1 MITCNKGLQLGGGP
15 PPIPRSA
22 GGGSSIPY
30 VFSSSG
36 VEQRDTSRDILK
48 MMKNW
53 RREDD
58 LWMKR
63 SHIQYLSHEIETRK
77 GTIN

>member
-1 MITCNKGLQLGGGP
+1 MSTCNNGLQLGGGP

-48 MMKNW
+48 SLKKKEGFMD
-53 RREDD
+53 EDIY
-58 LWMKR
+58 KPCE
-63 SHIQYLSHEIETRK
+63 LSLAR
-77 GTIN
+77 N